1 MINIIIC
8 TFKMEPLEQLKGQD
22 SYKYLGVLV
31 SVTMTTGDVLK
42 GELYCLDT
50 HKGQTLVIKSEGDD
64 ENFTFH
70 ILRLSSI
77 INFEVLGRLNDTAGE
92 LTRMTYDDFAHFKSM
107 VSRNVS

>member
-1 MINIIIC
+1 
-8 TFKMEPLEQLKGQD
+8 MEPLEQLKGQD

-50 HKGQTLVIKSEGDD
+50 HKGQTLVIKSEGDG
-64 ENFTFH
+64 ENFSFH

-77 INFEVLGRLNDTAGE
+77 INFEVLGRHNDSSYE
-92 LTRMTYDDFAHFKSM
+92 LTRMTCDDFAHFKSM
-107 VSRNVS
+107 LNRNGENFSKKNH